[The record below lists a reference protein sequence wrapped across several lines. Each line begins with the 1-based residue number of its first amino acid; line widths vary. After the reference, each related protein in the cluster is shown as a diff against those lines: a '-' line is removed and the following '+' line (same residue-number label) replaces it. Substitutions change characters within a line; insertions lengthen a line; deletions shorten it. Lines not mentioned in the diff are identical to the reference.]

1 MARLR
6 VIAIAIGRKGAEIWA
21 KQLGLQPIIDCRT
34 GSWRKRIAMEIIF
47 NGKTCEL
54 QTSINIQEFLDQRQ
68 LDCLQ
73 VVVEHNRNII
83 SRQRLADTLLSNGD
97 TLEVIHFVGGG

>member
-1 MARLR
+1 
-6 VIAIAIGRKGAEIWA
+6 
-21 KQLGLQPIIDCRT
+21 
-34 GSWRKRIAMEIIF
+34 MEITF
-47 NGKTCEL
+47 NGKRRDIQADIT
-54 QTSINIQEFLDQRQ
+54 IQEFLDQLQ

-83 SRQRLADTLLSNGD
+83 SRQRLTATVLKKDD

>member
-1 MARLR
+1 
-6 VIAIAIGRKGAEIWA
+6 
-21 KQLGLQPIIDCRT
+21 
-34 GSWRKRIAMEIIF
+34 MEIIF
-47 NGKTCEL
+47 NGKPREI
-54 QTSINIQEFLDQRQ
+54 QASISIQEFLDQLR

-83 SRQRLADTLLSNGD
+83 PRQRLAETVLNRGD

>member
-1 MARLR
+1 
-6 VIAIAIGRKGAEIWA
+6 
-21 KQLGLQPIIDCRT
+21 
-34 GSWRKRIAMEIIF
+34 MEIIF
-47 NGKTCEL
+47 NGKPHKL
-54 QTSINIQEFLDQRQ
+54 QANISIQEFLDQLQ

-83 SRQRLADTLLSNGD
+83 SRQRLADTVLSNGD

>member
-1 MARLR
+1 
-6 VIAIAIGRKGAEIWA
+6 
-21 KQLGLQPIIDCRT
+21 
-34 GSWRKRIAMEIIF
+34 MEIIF
-47 NGKTCEL
+47 NGKPHKL
-54 QTSINIQEFLDQRQ
+54 QPGITIQEFLDQLQ

-83 SRQRLADTLLSNGD
+83 SRQRLSDTVLSNGD